1 VEGERGTTAFNCEEG
16 GSGDYR
22 RCEVGTLR
30 CHPGAS
36 DTGVVLDME
45 ATGVIWVSVVLMM
58 TLQFKPEKEEDE
70 LPGGGGVLSEAGTKV
85 KRFGK

>member
-1 VEGERGTTAFNCEEG
+1 
-16 GSGDYR
+16 
-22 RCEVGTLR
+22 
-30 CHPGAS
+30 
-36 DTGVVLDME
+36 ME

-85 KRFGK
+85 KRLGKWSCLLFNNH